1 MQRFVLII
9 SLVFALSVFGKAQ
22 SAGKIIVPKNL
33 SVNSSLAAKSS
44 PAYAE
49 ILLRKTEQTAE
60 LEDLLVEYTEE
71 YPKVQQLRAEL
82 ALLNKEMNRILAVN
96 PAEASKLTLALG
108 KLILR
113 KVELE
118 LDYAKVQKQ
127 YTDDN
132 ADAKQAKRKVEIFE
146 AAIKEILQ

>member
-1 MQRFVLII
+1 MNLQKTVILTLLFLF
-9 SLVFALSVFGKAQ
+9 STLVCSAQNSGKTTQTLSKPSAQ
-22 SAGKIIVPKNL
+22 AI
-33 SVNSSLAAKSS
+33 KST

-49 ILLRKTEQTAE
+49 LLLRKTEQTAE

-71 YPKVQQLRAEL
+71 FPKVQQLRTEL

-113 KVELE
+113 KVELD
-118 LDYAKVQKQ
+118 LDLANVRKQ

-132 ADAKQAKRKVEIFE
+132 SDVKQAKRKVEIFE

>member
-1 MQRFVLII
+1 MNLQKTVLFALLFLFS
-9 SLVFALSVFGKAQ
+9 SLVCSAQTGGRTAQ
-22 SAGKIIVPKNL
+22 SPTKN
-33 SVNSSLAAKSS
+33 VQVIKSS

-49 ILLRKTEQTAE
+49 VLLRKTEQTAE

-82 ALLNKEMNRILAVN
+82 VLLNKEMNRILTVN

-108 KLILR
+108 KLMLR

-118 LDYAKVQKQ
+118 LDYARVQKQ

-146 AAIKEILQ
+146 AAIKEIL